1 MDLTRQPPRRPSNA
15 GVAGIVGLARMIDKA
30 RGYNA
35 ETIGQFK
42 YGDDSGLDVEVLEFI
57 NMNAAEFAEA
67 VDELDDETLGVMVLE
82 RAQKGQ
88 SEIGAFNEEHLTREP
103 QDELHERLLVER
115 IAQYAPQRTDI
126 KTVFASIELDDWG
139 AFRDLD
145 LTCQPPRSPYLRSVF
160 GVAGAARMADK
171 ARAAVCGKLGE
182 YRFGAD
188 SSQDAAILEFL
199 GIGQDAF
206 RQAAYENPNDDELSE
221 QIAAHCQKSAKSA
234 AEKSVF
240 SVCRANVGRHP
251 AHPLQHSHHPD
262 AFDAARASTGD
273 YDQMR
278 ARLAARRAEIAPE
291 RTDVHSFFDLQDLDD
306 ELSFGLTDLRRHPP
320 RSPFDLSVGGLACL
334 ARMIDKFR
342 AAHCNCLGQYWCGED
357 SGFDRAVLDFL
368 GLDQEAFAEAIA
380 ANGTDAALVA
390 WLGERL
396 ANKSAQ
402 DKAEFNQR
410 LLTAGPRNDRQQD
423 FLRNAV
429 SRLDAARTD
438 IESFAALT
446 LLDDKISF
454 ARLKAGV

>member
-15 GVAGIVGLARMIDKA
+15 GVAGIIGLARMIDKA
-30 RGYNA
+30 RGHNA
-35 ETIGQFK
+35 ETIGEFK

-67 VDELDDETLGVMVLE
+67 VDELDDEVLGVLALE

-88 SEIGAFNEEHLTREP
+88 AEIDTFNEEHLTREP

-115 IAQYAPQRTDI
+115 IAKYAPERTDI
-126 KTVFASIELDDWG
+126 KTVFTSIELDDWG

-145 LTCQPPRSPYLRSVF
+145 LTSEPPRSPYLRSVF

-171 ARAAVCGKLGE
+171 ARAVTCGKLGE
-182 YRFGAD
+182 YRYGAD
-188 SSQDAAILEFL
+188 SSQDAAILDFL
-199 GIGQDAF
+199 GIEEDAF

-221 QIAAHCQKSAKSA
+221 WIAEHCQKSAA
-234 AEKSVF
+234 DKSVF
-240 SVCRANVGRHP
+240 NAWRANVGRYGEMHE
-251 AHPLQHSHHPD
+251 
-262 AFDAARASTGD
+262 
-273 YDQMR
+273 
-278 ARLAARRAEIAPE
+278 RLKMRRAEVAPE
-291 RTDVHSFFDLQDLDD
+291 RGDIESFFDLQDLDD

-320 RSPFDLSVGGLACL
+320 RSAFDQSVGGLACL

-342 AAHCNCLGQYWCGED
+342 AAHCNCLGEYWCGED

-368 GLDQEAFAEAIA
+368 GLDQAAFAEAIA
-380 ANGTDAALVA
+380 ANGTDEALVA

-396 ANKSAQ
+396 SGKSEEEKAQ
-402 DKAEFNQR
+402 FNQR
-410 LLTAGPRNDRQQD
+410 LLTASPRNDQQQS
-423 FLRNAV
+423 FLLNAV
-429 SRLDAARTD
+429 SRLDASRTD

-446 LLDDKISF
+446 LLDDKVSF

>member
-15 GVAGIVGLARMIDKA
+15 GVAGIIGLARMIDKA
-30 RGYNA
+30 RGHNA
-35 ETIGQFK
+35 ETIGEFK

-67 VDELDDETLGVMVLE
+67 VDELDDEVLGVLALE
-82 RAQKGQ
+82 RAQKSQG
-88 SEIGAFNEEHLTREP
+88 EIDTFNEEHLTREP

-115 IAQYAPQRTDI
+115 IAKYAPERTDI

-139 AFRDLD
+139 GFRDLD
-145 LTCQPPRSPYLRSVF
+145 LTSEPPRSPYLRSVF

-171 ARAAVCGKLGE
+171 ARAVTCGKLGE

-188 SSQDAAILEFL
+188 SSQDAAILDFL
-199 GIGQDAF
+199 GIEEDAF

-221 QIAAHCQKSAKSA
+221 WIAEHCQKSAA
-234 AEKSVF
+234 DKSVF
-240 SVCRANVGRHP
+240 NAWRANVGRYGEMHE
-251 AHPLQHSHHPD
+251 
-262 AFDAARASTGD
+262 
-273 YDQMR
+273 
-278 ARLAARRAEIAPE
+278 RLKMRRAEVAPE
-291 RTDVHSFFDLQDLDD
+291 RGDIESFFDLQDLDD

-320 RSPFDLSVGGLACL
+320 RSAFDQSVGGLACL

-342 AAHCNCLGQYWCGED
+342 AAHCNCLGEYWCGED
-357 SGFDRAVLDFL
+357 SGFDRAVLEFL

-380 ANGTDAALVA
+380 ANGTDEALVA

-396 ANKSAQ
+396 SGKSEEEKAQ
-402 DKAEFNQR
+402 FNQR
-410 LLTAGPRNDRQQD
+410 LLTASPRNDRQQS
-423 FLRNAV
+423 FLLNAV
-429 SRLDAARTD
+429 SRLDASRTD

-446 LLDDKISF
+446 LLDDKVSF

>member
-15 GVAGIVGLARMIDKA
+15 GVAGIIGLARMIDKA
-30 RGYNA
+30 RGHNA
-35 ETIGQFK
+35 ETIGEFK

-67 VDELDDETLGVMVLE
+67 VDELDDETLGVLALE
-82 RAQKGQ
+82 RAQKSQ
-88 SEIGAFNEEHLTREP
+88 AEIDAFNEEHLTREP

-115 IAQYAPQRTDI
+115 IAKYAPERTDI

-145 LTCQPPRSPYLRSVF
+145 LTAQPPRSPYLRSVF

-171 ARAAVCGKLGE
+171 ARAVTCGKLGE

-188 SSQDAAILEFL
+188 SSQDAAILDFL
-199 GIGQDAF
+199 GIEEDAF

-221 QIAAHCQKSAKSA
+221 WIAERCEKSA
-234 AEKSVF
+234 ADKSIF
-240 SVCRANVGRHP
+240 NAWRANVGRYGEMHE
-251 AHPLQHSHHPD
+251 
-262 AFDAARASTGD
+262 
-273 YDQMR
+273 
-278 ARLAARRAEIAPE
+278 RLKMRRAEVAPE
-291 RTDVHSFFDLQDLDD
+291 RGDVQSFFDLQDLDD

-320 RSPFDLSVGGLACL
+320 RSAFDQSVGGLACL

-342 AAHCNCLGQYWCGED
+342 AAHYNCLGEYWCGED
-357 SGFDRAVLDFL
+357 SGFDRAVLEFL

-380 ANGTDAALVA
+380 ANGTDEAIVA
-390 WLGERL
+390 WLGEQL
-396 ANKSAQ
+396 SGKSEE

-410 LLTAGPRNDRQQD
+410 LLTASPRNDRQQD

-429 SRLDAARTD
+429 SRLDASRTD
-438 IESFAALT
+438 IESFAALV
-446 LLDDKISF
+446 LLDDKVSF

>member
-15 GVAGIVGLARMIDKA
+15 GVAGIIGLARMIDKA
-30 RGYNA
+30 RGHNA
-35 ETIGQFK
+35 ETIGEFK

-67 VDELDDETLGVMVLE
+67 VDELDDEVLGVLALE
-82 RAQKGQ
+82 RAQKSQG
-88 SEIGAFNEEHLTREP
+88 EIDTFNEEHLTREP

-115 IAQYAPQRTDI
+115 IAKYAPERTDI

-145 LTCQPPRSPYLRSVF
+145 LTAQPPRSPYLRSVF

-171 ARAAVCGKLGE
+171 ARAVTCGKLGE

-188 SSQDAAILEFL
+188 SSQDAAILDFL
-199 GIGQDAF
+199 GIEEDAF

-221 QIAAHCQKSAKSA
+221 WIAERCDKSA
-234 AEKSVF
+234 ADKSVF
-240 SVCRANVGRHP
+240 NAWRANVGRYGEMHE
-251 AHPLQHSHHPD
+251 
-262 AFDAARASTGD
+262 
-273 YDQMR
+273 
-278 ARLAARRAEIAPE
+278 RLKMRRAEVAPE
-291 RTDVHSFFDLQDLDD
+291 RGDIETFFDLQDLDD

-342 AAHCNCLGQYWCGED
+342 AAHCNCLGEYWCGED
-357 SGFDRAVLDFL
+357 SGFDRAVLGFL
-368 GLDQEAFAEAIA
+368 GLDEEAFAEAIA
-380 ANGTDAALVA
+380 ANETDAALVA

-396 ANKSAQ
+396 SGKGEEEKAQ
-402 DKAEFNQR
+402 FNQR
-410 LLTAGPRNDRQQD
+410 LLTASPRNDQQQS
-423 FLRNAV
+423 FLLNAV
-429 SRLDAARTD
+429 SRLDASRTD

-446 LLDDKISF
+446 LLDDKVSF

>member
-15 GVAGIVGLARMIDKA
+15 GVAGIIGLARMIDKA
-30 RGYNA
+30 RGHNA
-35 ETIGQFK
+35 EAIGEFK

-67 VDELDDETLGVMVLE
+67 VDELDDEVLGVLALE
-82 RAQKGQ
+82 RAQKSQG
-88 SEIGAFNEEHLTREP
+88 EIDTFNEEHLTREP

-115 IAQYAPQRTDI
+115 IAKYAPERTDI

-145 LTCQPPRSPYLRSVF
+145 LTAQPPRSPYLRSVF

-171 ARAAVCGKLGE
+171 ARAVTCGKLGE

-188 SSQDAAILEFL
+188 SSQDAAILDFL
-199 GIGQDAF
+199 GIGEDAF

-221 QIAAHCQKSAKSA
+221 WVAERCQKSAADKSIFNA
-234 AEKSVF
+234 W
-240 SVCRANVGRHP
+240 RANVGRYGEMHE
-251 AHPLQHSHHPD
+251 
-262 AFDAARASTGD
+262 
-273 YDQMR
+273 
-278 ARLAARRAEIAPE
+278 RLKMRRAEVAPE
-291 RTDVHSFFDLQDLDD
+291 RGDVQSFFDLQDLDD

-320 RSPFDLSVGGLACL
+320 RSPFDQSVVGLACL

-342 AAHCNCLGQYWCGED
+342 AAHCNCLGEYWCGED

-368 GLDQEAFAEAIA
+368 GINQEAFAEAIA
-380 ANGTDAALVA
+380 ANGTDEALVA

-396 ANKSAQ
+396 SGKSEE

-429 SRLDAARTD
+429 SRLDASRTD
-438 IESFAALT
+438 IESFAALV
-446 LLDDKISF
+446 LLDDKVSF

>member
-15 GVAGIVGLARMIDKA
+15 GVAGIIGLARMIDKA
-30 RGYNA
+30 RGHNA
-35 ETIGQFK
+35 ETIGEFK

-67 VDELDDETLGVMVLE
+67 VDELDDEVLGVLALE

-88 SEIGAFNEEHLTREP
+88 AEIDAFNEEHLTREP

-115 IAQYAPQRTDI
+115 IAKYAPERTDI
-126 KTVFASIELDDWG
+126 KTVFTSIELDDWG

-145 LTCQPPRSPYLRSVF
+145 LTSEPPRSPYLRSVF

-171 ARAAVCGKLGE
+171 ARAVTCGKLGE
-182 YRFGAD
+182 YRYGAD
-188 SSQDAAILEFL
+188 SSQDAAILDFL
-199 GIGQDAF
+199 GIEEDAF

-221 QIAAHCQKSAKSA
+221 WIAERCEKSA
-234 AEKSVF
+234 ADKSVF
-240 SVCRANVGRHP
+240 NAWRANVGRYGEMHE
-251 AHPLQHSHHPD
+251 
-262 AFDAARASTGD
+262 
-273 YDQMR
+273 
-278 ARLAARRAEIAPE
+278 RLKMRRAEVAPE
-291 RTDVHSFFDLQDLDD
+291 RGDIESFFDLQDLDD

-320 RSPFDLSVGGLACL
+320 RSAFDQSVGGLACL

-342 AAHCNCLGQYWCGED
+342 AAHCNCLGEYWCGED

-368 GLDQEAFAEAIA
+368 GLDQAAFAEAIA
-380 ANGTDAALVA
+380 ANGTDEALVA

-396 ANKSAQ
+396 SGKSEEE
-402 DKAEFNQR
+402 KAEFNQR
-410 LLTAGPRNDRQQD
+410 LLTASPRNDQQQS
-423 FLRNAV
+423 FLLNAV
-429 SRLDAARTD
+429 SRLDASRTD

-446 LLDDKISF
+446 LLDDKVSF

>member
-15 GVAGIVGLARMIDKA
+15 GVAGIIGLARMIDKA
-30 RGYNA
+30 RGHNA
-35 ETIGQFK
+35 ETIGEFK

-67 VDELDDETLGVMVLE
+67 VDELDDEVLGVLALE
-82 RAQKGQ
+82 RAQKSQG
-88 SEIGAFNEEHLTREP
+88 EIDTFNEEHLTREP

-115 IAQYAPQRTDI
+115 IAKYAPERTDI

-145 LTCQPPRSPYLRSVF
+145 LTSEPPRSPYLRSVF

-171 ARAAVCGKLGE
+171 ARAVTCGKLGE

-188 SSQDAAILEFL
+188 SSQDAAILDFL
-199 GIGQDAF
+199 GIEEDAF

-221 QIAAHCQKSAKSA
+221 WIAERCEKSA
-234 AEKSVF
+234 ADKSVF
-240 SVCRANVGRHP
+240 NAWRANVGRYGEMHE
-251 AHPLQHSHHPD
+251 
-262 AFDAARASTGD
+262 
-273 YDQMR
+273 
-278 ARLAARRAEIAPE
+278 RLKMRRAEIAPE
-291 RTDVHSFFDLQDLDD
+291 RGDIESFFDLQDLDD

-342 AAHCNCLGQYWCGED
+342 AAHCNCLGEYWCGED
-357 SGFDRAVLDFL
+357 SGFDRAVLGFL
-368 GLDQEAFAEAIA
+368 GLDEEAFAEAIA
-380 ANGTDAALVA
+380 ANGTDEAIVA
-390 WLGERL
+390 WLGGRL
-396 ANKSAQ
+396 SGKSEE

-410 LLTAGPRNDRQQD
+410 LLTASPRNDRQQS
-423 FLRNAV
+423 FLLNAV
-429 SRLDAARTD
+429 SRLDASRTD

-446 LLDDKISF
+446 LLDDKVSF

>member
-15 GVAGIVGLARMIDKA
+15 GVAGIIGLARMIDKA
-30 RGYNA
+30 RGHNA
-35 ETIGQFK
+35 EAIGEFK

-67 VDELDDETLGVMVLE
+67 VDELDDEVLGVLALE
-82 RAQKGQ
+82 RAQKSQG
-88 SEIGAFNEEHLTREP
+88 EIDTFNEEHLTREP

-115 IAQYAPQRTDI
+115 IAKYAPERTDI
-126 KTVFASIELDDWG
+126 KTVFTSIELDDWG

-145 LTCQPPRSPYLRSVF
+145 LTAQPPRSPYLRSVF

-171 ARAAVCGKLGE
+171 ARAVTCGKLGE

-188 SSQDAAILEFL
+188 SSQDAAILDFL
-199 GIGQDAF
+199 GIGEDAF

-221 QIAAHCQKSAKSA
+221 WIAERCDKSA
-234 AEKSVF
+234 ADKSVF
-240 SVCRANVGRHP
+240 NAWRANVGRYGEMHE
-251 AHPLQHSHHPD
+251 
-262 AFDAARASTGD
+262 
-273 YDQMR
+273 
-278 ARLAARRAEIAPE
+278 RLKMRRAEVAPE
-291 RTDVHSFFDLQDLDD
+291 RGDIECFFDLQDLDD

-320 RSPFDLSVGGLACL
+320 RSAFDQSVGGLACL

-342 AAHCNCLGQYWCGED
+342 AAHCNCLGEYWCGED
-357 SGFDRAVLDFL
+357 SGFDRAVLEFL
-368 GLDQEAFAEAIA
+368 GLDEEAFAGAIA
-380 ANGTDAALVA
+380 ANGTDEALVA

-396 ANKSAQ
+396 SGKSEE

-410 LLTAGPRNDRQQD
+410 LLTASPRNDRQQD

-429 SRLDAARTD
+429 SRLDASRTD
-438 IESFAALT
+438 IESFAALV
-446 LLDDKISF
+446 LLDDKVSF

>member
-1 MDLTRQPPRRPSNA
+1 MDLTRQPPHRPSNA
-15 GVAGIVGLARMIDKA
+15 GVAGIIGLARMIDKA
-30 RGYNA
+30 RGHNA
-35 ETIGQFK
+35 ETIGEFK

-67 VDELDDETLGVMVLE
+67 VDELDDEVLGVLALE
-82 RAQKGQ
+82 RAQKSQG
-88 SEIGAFNEEHLTREP
+88 EIDTFNEEHLTREP

-115 IAQYAPQRTDI
+115 IAKYAPERTDI

-145 LTCQPPRSPYLRSVF
+145 LTSEPPRSPYLRSVF

-171 ARAAVCGKLGE
+171 ARAVTCGKLGE
-182 YRFGAD
+182 YRYGAD
-188 SSQDAAILEFL
+188 SSQDAAILDFL
-199 GIGQDAF
+199 GIGEDAF

-221 QIAAHCQKSAKSA
+221 WVAERCKKSA
-234 AEKSVF
+234 ADKSIF
-240 SVCRANVGRHP
+240 NAWRANVGRYGEMHE
-251 AHPLQHSHHPD
+251 
-262 AFDAARASTGD
+262 
-273 YDQMR
+273 
-278 ARLAARRAEIAPE
+278 RLKMRRAEVAPE
-291 RTDVHSFFDLQDLDD
+291 RGDVQSFFDLQDLDD

-342 AAHCNCLGQYWCGED
+342 AAHCNCLGEYWCGED

-368 GLDQEAFAEAIA
+368 GLDQAAFAEAIA
-380 ANGTDAALVA
+380 ANGTDEALVA

-396 ANKSAQ
+396 SGKSEEEKAQ
-402 DKAEFNQR
+402 FNQR
-410 LLTAGPRNDRQQD
+410 LLTASPRNDQQQS
-423 FLRNAV
+423 FLLNAV
-429 SRLDAARTD
+429 SRLDASRTD

-446 LLDDKISF
+446 LLDDKVSF

>member
-15 GVAGIVGLARMIDKA
+15 GVAGIAGLARMIDKA
-30 RGYNA
+30 RGHNA
-35 ETIGQFK
+35 ETIGEFK

-67 VDELDDETLGVMVLE
+67 VDELDDEVLGVLALE

-88 SEIGAFNEEHLTREP
+88 AEIDSFNEEHLTREP

-115 IAQYAPQRTDI
+115 IAKYAPERTDI

-145 LTCQPPRSPYLRSVF
+145 LTSEPPRSPYLRSVF

-171 ARAAVCGKLGE
+171 ARAVTCGKLGE

-188 SSQDAAILEFL
+188 SSQDAAILDFL
-199 GIGQDAF
+199 GIEEDAF

-221 QIAAHCQKSAKSA
+221 WIAERCQKSAA
-234 AEKSVF
+234 DKSVF
-240 SVCRANVGRHP
+240 NAWRTNVGRYGEMHE
-251 AHPLQHSHHPD
+251 
-262 AFDAARASTGD
+262 
-273 YDQMR
+273 
-278 ARLAARRAEIAPE
+278 RLKMRRAEVAPE
-291 RTDVHSFFDLQDLDD
+291 RGDIESFFDLQDLDD

-320 RSPFDLSVGGLACL
+320 RSPFDQSVGGLACL

-342 AAHCNCLGQYWCGED
+342 AAHCNCLGEYWCGED

-368 GLDQEAFAEAIA
+368 GINQEAFAEAIA
-380 ANGTDAALVA
+380 ANGTDEALVA

-396 ANKSAQ
+396 SSKSEE

-410 LLTAGPRNDRQQD
+410 LLTASPRNDRQQS
-423 FLRNAV
+423 FLVNAV
-429 SRLDAARTD
+429 ARLDASRTD
-438 IESFAALT
+438 IESFAALV
-446 LLDDKISF
+446 LLDDKVSF

>member
-15 GVAGIVGLARMIDKA
+15 GVAGIIGLARMIDKA
-30 RGYNA
+30 RGHNA
-35 ETIGQFK
+35 ETIGEFK

-67 VDELDDETLGVMVLE
+67 VDELDDEVLGVLALE
-82 RAQKGQ
+82 RAQKSQG
-88 SEIGAFNEEHLTREP
+88 EIDTFNEEHLTREP

-115 IAQYAPQRTDI
+115 IAKYAPERTDI

-145 LTCQPPRSPYLRSVF
+145 LTAQPPRSPYLRSVF

-171 ARAAVCGKLGE
+171 ARAVTCGKLGE
-182 YRFGAD
+182 YRYGAD
-188 SSQDAAILEFL
+188 SSQDAAILDFL
-199 GIGQDAF
+199 GIGEDAF

-221 QIAAHCQKSAKSA
+221 WVAERCEKSA
-234 AEKSVF
+234 ADKSIF
-240 SVCRANVGRHP
+240 NAWRANVGRYGEMHE
-251 AHPLQHSHHPD
+251 
-262 AFDAARASTGD
+262 
-273 YDQMR
+273 
-278 ARLAARRAEIAPE
+278 RLKMRRAEVAPE
-291 RTDVHSFFDLQDLDD
+291 RGDVQSFFDLQDLDD

-320 RSPFDLSVGGLACL
+320 RSAFDQSVGGLACL

-342 AAHCNCLGQYWCGED
+342 AAHCNCLGEYWCGED

-368 GLDQEAFAEAIA
+368 GLDQAAFAEAIA
-380 ANGTDAALVA
+380 ANGTDEALVA

-396 ANKSAQ
+396 SGKSEE

-410 LLTAGPRNDRQQD
+410 LLTASPRNDRQQD

-429 SRLDAARTD
+429 SRLDASRTD
-438 IESFAALT
+438 IESFAALV
-446 LLDDKISF
+446 LLDDKVSF

>member
-15 GVAGIVGLARMIDKA
+15 SVAGIVGLARMIDKA
-30 RGYNA
+30 RGHNA
-35 ETIGQFK
+35 ETIGEFK

-57 NMNAAEFAEA
+57 NMDAAEFAEA
-67 VDELDDETLGVMVLE
+67 VAELDDEVLGVMALE
-82 RAQKGQ
+82 RADKGQ
-88 SEIGAFNEEHLTREP
+88 SEIDAFNEEHLTREP

-115 IAQYAPQRTDI
+115 IAKYAPDRTDI

-145 LTCQPPRSPYLRSVF
+145 LTAQPPRSPYLRSVF
-160 GVAGAARMADK
+160 GVAGTARMADK
-171 ARAAVCGKLGE
+171 ARAVTCGKLGE

-199 GIGQDAF
+199 GIAEDAF
-206 RQAAYENPNDDELSE
+206 RQAAYENPNDDELTE
-221 QIAAHCQKSAKSA
+221 WIAERCEKSA
-234 AEKSVF
+234 AEKSAF

-251 AHPLQHSHHPD
+251 AHPLHHSYHPD
-262 AFDAARASTGD
+262 IFDPSGN

-278 ARLAARRAEIAPE
+278 ARLASRRDEIAPE
-291 RTDVHSFFDLQDLDD
+291 RTDVQSFFDLQDLDD

-342 AAHCNCLGQYWCGED
+342 AAHCNCLGDYWCGED

-368 GLDQEAFAEAIA
+368 GLDQEAFAEAVATNETDEAIA
-380 ANGTDAALVA
+380 A

-396 ANKSAQ
+396 TNKNEQ

-410 LLTAGPRNDRQQD
+410 LLTATPRNDRQQD
-423 FLRNAV
+423 FLHNAV
-429 SRLDAARTD
+429 SRLDASRTD

-446 LLDDKISF
+446 LLDDKVSF

>member
-15 GVAGIVGLARMIDKA
+15 GVAGIIGLARMIDKA
-30 RGYNA
+30 RGHNA
-35 ETIGQFK
+35 ETIGEFK

-67 VDELDDETLGVMVLE
+67 VDELDDEVLGVLALE
-82 RAQKGQ
+82 RAQKSQG
-88 SEIGAFNEEHLTREP
+88 EIDAFNEEHLTREP

-115 IAQYAPQRTDI
+115 IAKYAPERTDI

-145 LTCQPPRSPYLRSVF
+145 LTPEPPRSPYLRSVF

-171 ARAAVCGKLGE
+171 ARAVTCGKLGE
-182 YRFGAD
+182 YRYGAD
-188 SSQDAAILEFL
+188 SSQDAAILDFL
-199 GIGQDAF
+199 GIEEDAF

-221 QIAAHCQKSAKSA
+221 WIAERCEKSA
-234 AEKSVF
+234 ADKSVF
-240 SVCRANVGRHP
+240 NAWRANVGRYGEMH
-251 AHPLQHSHHPD
+251 Q
-262 AFDAARASTGD
+262 
-273 YDQMR
+273 
-278 ARLAARRAEIAPE
+278 RLKMRRAEVAPE
-291 RTDVHSFFDLQDLDD
+291 RGDIESFFDLQDLDD

-320 RSPFDLSVGGLACL
+320 RSAFDQSVGGLACL

-342 AAHCNCLGQYWCGED
+342 AAHCNCLGEYWCGED

-368 GLDQEAFAEAIA
+368 GLDQAAFAEAIA
-380 ANGTDAALVA
+380 ANGTDEALVA

-396 ANKSAQ
+396 SGKSEE
-402 DKAEFNQR
+402 DKAQFNQR
-410 LLTAGPRNDRQQD
+410 LLTASPRNDQQQS
-423 FLRNAV
+423 FLLNAV
-429 SRLDAARTD
+429 SRLDASRTD

-446 LLDDKISF
+446 LLDDKVSF

>member
-15 GVAGIVGLARMIDKA
+15 RVAGLVGLARMIDKA
-30 RGYNA
+30 RGHNA
-35 ETIGQFK
+35 ETIGEFK

-67 VDELDDETLGVMVLE
+67 VGKLDDEALGELALE
-82 RAQKGQ
+82 KAQKSQ
-88 SEIGAFNEEHLTREP
+88 AEIDAFNEGHLAREP

-115 IAQYAPQRTDI
+115 IAKYAPERTDI

-145 LTCQPPRSPYLRSVF
+145 LTSEPPRSPYLCSVF

-171 ARAAVCGKLGE
+171 ARAVTCGKLGE

-188 SSQDAAILEFL
+188 SSQDAAILDFL
-199 GIGQDAF
+199 GIDEDAF
-206 RQAAYENPNDDELSE
+206 RQAAYENPNDAELSE
-221 QIAAHCQKSAKSA
+221 WIAEGCQKSAA
-234 AEKSVF
+234 DKSVF
-240 SVCRANVGRHP
+240 NAWRANVGRYGEMHE
-251 AHPLQHSHHPD
+251 
-262 AFDAARASTGD
+262 
-273 YDQMR
+273 
-278 ARLAARRAEIAPE
+278 RLKMRRAEVAPE
-291 RTDVHSFFDLQDLDD
+291 RGDIETFFDLQDLDD

-320 RSPFDLSVGGLACL
+320 RSAFDLSVGGLACL

-342 AAHCNCLGQYWCGED
+342 AKADNCLGEYWCGED

-368 GLDQEAFAEAIA
+368 DLDGEAFAEAIA
-380 ANGTDAALVA
+380 ANGTDEAVVA

-396 ANKSAQ
+396 ADKSEE
-402 DKAEFNQR
+402 DKAQFNQR
-410 LLTAGPRNDRQQD
+410 LLTAGPRNDRQQS
-423 FLRNAV
+423 FLRGAIA
-429 SRLDAARTD
+429 RLDASRTD

-446 LLDDKISF
+446 LLDDKVSF

>member
-15 GVAGIVGLARMIDKA
+15 RVAGIVGLARMIDKA
-30 RGYNA
+30 RGHNA
-35 ETIGQFK
+35 ETIGEFK

-57 NMNAAEFAEA
+57 NMNAAEFADA
-67 VDELDDETLGVMVLE
+67 VDKLDDAALGKLALE
-82 RAQKGQ
+82 RAQKSQ
-88 SEIGAFNEEHLTREP
+88 EEIAAFNEEHLIREP

-115 IAQYAPQRTDI
+115 IAKYAPQRTDI

-145 LTCQPPRSPYLRSVF
+145 LTSQPPRSPYLRSVF

-171 ARAAVCGKLGE
+171 ARAATCGKLGD

-188 SSQDAAILEFL
+188 SSQDAAILDFL
-199 GIGQDAF
+199 GMEEEAF
-206 RQAAYENPNDDELSE
+206 RQAAYENPNDAELSE
-221 QIAAHCQKSAKSA
+221 HIAEHCQKSAA
-234 AEKSVF
+234 DKSVF

-251 AHPLQHSHHPD
+251 AHPYHHSYHPD
-262 AFDAARASTGD
+262 LFDAARASMGD

-278 ARLAARRAEIAPE
+278 ARLATRRAEIAPE
-291 RTDVHSFFDLQDLDD
+291 RRDVQSFFDLQDLDD

-342 AAHCNCLGQYWCGED
+342 AAHCNCLGEYWCGED

-368 GLDQEAFAEAIA
+368 GLDAEAFAAAIA
-380 ANGTDAALVA
+380 ANATDAALVA

-396 ANKSAQ
+396 SGKGAEEKAQ
-402 DKAEFNQR
+402 FNQR
-410 LLTAGPRNDRQQD
+410 LLTACPRNDRQQH
-423 FLRNAV
+423 FLRAAIA
-429 SRLDAARTD
+429 RLDAARTD
-438 IESFAALT
+438 IESFAALV
-446 LLDDKISF
+446 LLDDTVSF

>member
-15 GVAGIVGLARMIDKA
+15 GVAGIIGLARMIDKA
-30 RGYNA
+30 RGHNA
-35 ETIGQFK
+35 ETIGEFK

-67 VDELDDETLGVMVLE
+67 VDELDDEVLGVLALE

-88 SEIGAFNEEHLTREP
+88 AEIDTFNEEHLTREP

-115 IAQYAPQRTDI
+115 IAKYAPERTDI

-145 LTCQPPRSPYLRSVF
+145 LTAQPPRSPYLRSVF

-171 ARAAVCGKLGE
+171 ARAVTCGKLGE
-182 YRFGAD
+182 YRYGAD
-188 SSQDAAILEFL
+188 SSQDAAILDFL
-199 GIGQDAF
+199 GIGEDAF

-221 QIAAHCQKSAKSA
+221 WIAERCQKSAA
-234 AEKSVF
+234 DKSVF
-240 SVCRANVGRHP
+240 NAWRANVGRYGEMHE
-251 AHPLQHSHHPD
+251 
-262 AFDAARASTGD
+262 
-273 YDQMR
+273 
-278 ARLAARRAEIAPE
+278 RLKMRRAEVAPE
-291 RTDVHSFFDLQDLDD
+291 RGDIESFFDLQDLDD

-320 RSPFDLSVGGLACL
+320 RSAFDQSVGGLACL

-342 AAHCNCLGQYWCGED
+342 AAHCNCLGEYWCGED

-368 GLDQEAFAEAIA
+368 GLDQAAFAEAIA
-380 ANGTDAALVA
+380 ANGTDEALVA

-396 ANKSAQ
+396 SGKSEE
-402 DKAEFNQR
+402 DKAQFNQR
-410 LLTAGPRNDRQQD
+410 LLTAGPRNDQQQS
-423 FLRNAV
+423 FLLNAV
-429 SRLDAARTD
+429 SRLDASRTD

-446 LLDDKISF
+446 LLDDKVSF

>member
-15 GVAGIVGLARMIDKA
+15 GVAGIIGLARMIDKA
-30 RGYNA
+30 RGHNA
-35 ETIGQFK
+35 ETIGEFK

-67 VDELDDETLGVMVLE
+67 VDELDDEVLGVLALE

-88 SEIGAFNEEHLTREP
+88 AEIDTFNEEHLTREP

-115 IAQYAPQRTDI
+115 IAKYAPERTDI

-145 LTCQPPRSPYLRSVF
+145 LTAQPPRSPYLRSVF

-171 ARAAVCGKLGE
+171 ARAVTCGKLGE
-182 YRFGAD
+182 YRYGAD
-188 SSQDAAILEFL
+188 SSQDAAILDFL
-199 GIGQDAF
+199 GIGEDAF

-221 QIAAHCQKSAKSA
+221 WIAERCQKSAA
-234 AEKSVF
+234 DKSVF
-240 SVCRANVGRHP
+240 NAWRANVGRYGEMHE
-251 AHPLQHSHHPD
+251 
-262 AFDAARASTGD
+262 
-273 YDQMR
+273 
-278 ARLAARRAEIAPE
+278 RLKMRRAEVAPE
-291 RTDVHSFFDLQDLDD
+291 RGDIESFFDLQDLDD

-320 RSPFDLSVGGLACL
+320 RSAFDQSVGGLACL

-342 AAHCNCLGQYWCGED
+342 AAHCNCLGEYWCGED

-368 GLDQEAFAEAIA
+368 GLDQAAFTEAIA
-380 ANGTDAALVA
+380 ANGTDEALVA

-396 ANKSAQ
+396 SGKSEE
-402 DKAEFNQR
+402 DKAQFNQR

-429 SRLDAARTD
+429 SRLDASRTD

-446 LLDDKISF
+446 LLDDKVSF

>member
-15 GVAGIVGLARMIDKA
+15 GVAGIIGLARMIDKA
-30 RGYNA
+30 RGHNA
-35 ETIGQFK
+35 ETIGEFK

-67 VDELDDETLGVMVLE
+67 VDELDDEVLGVLALE

-88 SEIGAFNEEHLTREP
+88 AEIDAFNEEHLTREP

-115 IAQYAPQRTDI
+115 IAKYAPERTDI

-145 LTCQPPRSPYLRSVF
+145 LTSEPPRSPYLRSVF

-171 ARAAVCGKLGE
+171 ARAVTCGKLGE
-182 YRFGAD
+182 YRYGAD
-188 SSQDAAILEFL
+188 SSQDAAILDFL
-199 GIGQDAF
+199 GIGEDAF

-221 QIAAHCQKSAKSA
+221 WIAERCEKSA
-234 AEKSVF
+234 ADKSVF
-240 SVCRANVGRHP
+240 NAWRANVGRYGEMHE
-251 AHPLQHSHHPD
+251 
-262 AFDAARASTGD
+262 
-273 YDQMR
+273 
-278 ARLAARRAEIAPE
+278 RLKMRRAEVAPE
-291 RTDVHSFFDLQDLDD
+291 RGDVQCFFDLQDLDD

-320 RSPFDLSVGGLACL
+320 RSPFDQNVGGLACL

-342 AAHCNCLGQYWCGED
+342 AAHCNCLGEYWCGED
-357 SGFDRAVLDFL
+357 SGFDRAVLEFL
-368 GLDQEAFAEAIA
+368 GLDQAAFAEAIA
-380 ANGTDAALVA
+380 ANETDEALVA

-396 ANKSAQ
+396 SGKSEE

-429 SRLDAARTD
+429 SRLDASRTD
-438 IESFAALT
+438 IESFAALV
-446 LLDDKISF
+446 LLDDKVSF

>member
-15 GVAGIVGLARMIDKA
+15 GVAGIIGLARMIDKA
-30 RGYNA
+30 RGHNA
-35 ETIGQFK
+35 EAIGEFK

-67 VDELDDETLGVMVLE
+67 VDELDDEVLGVLALE

-88 SEIGAFNEEHLTREP
+88 GEIDAFNEEHLTREP

-115 IAQYAPQRTDI
+115 IAKYAPERTDI

-145 LTCQPPRSPYLRSVF
+145 LTAQPPRSPYLRSVF

-171 ARAAVCGKLGE
+171 ARAVTCGKLGE

-188 SSQDAAILEFL
+188 SSQDAAILDFL
-199 GIGQDAF
+199 GIGEDAF

-221 QIAAHCQKSAKSA
+221 WVAERCKKSA
-234 AEKSVF
+234 ADKSIF
-240 SVCRANVGRHP
+240 NAWRANVGRYGEMHE
-251 AHPLQHSHHPD
+251 
-262 AFDAARASTGD
+262 
-273 YDQMR
+273 
-278 ARLAARRAEIAPE
+278 RLKMRRAEVAPE
-291 RTDVHSFFDLQDLDD
+291 RGDVQSFFDLQDLDD

-320 RSPFDLSVGGLACL
+320 RSAFDQSVGGLACL

-342 AAHCNCLGQYWCGED
+342 AAHCNCLGEYWCGED

-368 GLDQEAFAEAIA
+368 GLDQAAFAEAIA
-380 ANGTDAALVA
+380 ANGTDEALVA

-396 ANKSAQ
+396 SGKSEE
-402 DKAEFNQR
+402 DKAEFTQR
-410 LLTAGPRNDRQQD
+410 LLTASPRNDRQQD

-429 SRLDAARTD
+429 SRLDASRTD
-438 IESFAALT
+438 IESFAALV
-446 LLDDKISF
+446 LLDDKVSF

>member
-15 GVAGIVGLARMIDKA
+15 QVAGIVGLARMIDKA
-30 RGYNA
+30 RGHNA
-35 ETIGQFK
+35 ETIGEFK

-67 VDELDDETLGVMVLE
+67 VAELDDEVLGVMALE

-88 SEIGAFNEEHLTREP
+88 SEIDAFNEEHLTREP

-115 IAQYAPQRTDI
+115 IAKYAPERTDI

-145 LTCQPPRSPYLRSVF
+145 LTSQPPRSPYIRSVF
-160 GVAGAARMADK
+160 GVAGTARMADK
-171 ARAAVCGKLGE
+171 ARAVTCGKLGE

-199 GIGQDAF
+199 GIAEDAF
-206 RQAAYENPNDDELSE
+206 RQAAYENPNDDELTE
-221 QIAAHCQKSAKSA
+221 WIAKRCQKSA
-234 AEKSVF
+234 AEKSAF

-251 AHPLQHSHHPD
+251 AHPLHHSYHPD
-262 AFDAARASTGD
+262 IFDASGN

-278 ARLAARRAEIAPE
+278 ERLASRRAEIAPE
-291 RTDVHSFFDLQDLDD
+291 RTDVQSFFDLQDLDD

-342 AAHCNCLGQYWCGED
+342 AAHCNCLGEYWCGED

-368 GLDQEAFAEAIA
+368 SIDQEAFAEAIA
-380 ANGTDAALVA
+380 ANGTDAAMVA

-396 ANKSAQ
+396 SNKNEE

-410 LLTAGPRNDRQQD
+410 LLTASPRNDRQQS
-423 FLRNAV
+423 FLLNAV
-429 SRLDAARTD
+429 SQLDASRTD

-446 LLDDKISF
+446 LLDDKVSF